1 MSSSTAIFPGD
12 LSSNYNLLLRRST
25 PATSPTKMI
34 SSGGIFLRRQSRPS
48 SYCPVRFS
56 SHKLARIHDRF
67 CEMATTTTKTAGARV
82 SEERIVETFHN
93 DDDEVLDAAENE
105 VVDKKNRFYIVSALA
120 DTKVDLKVLS
130 QRLGLGK
137 GGLRMTPEEAL
148 SEILQEM
155 GCTNLVLHVQLFVT
169 LMVILAGTFCA
180 VGDTDIVDVAAIS
193 SLYVA
198 LGSPPLLG
206 WKPVGGDPC
215 FEMWQGVGCV
225 FSNITSIRLDGL
237 NLGGE
242 LGSNL
247 NFPSILEMK
256 PYNNVKALFR
266 QGKAHMALHNIDA
279 AVESFKNALV
289 LEPNDARRSAL
300 WVKLVLVTVHLVYIG
315 VLFLIDGDLIEKTK
329 KEPMLCHK
337 MKNEEG
343 PKEDPRLELLRKEW
357 FEDKEC
363 LDI

>member
-247 NFPSILEMK
+247 NFPSILEMSLSGNRLNGSI
-256 PYNNVKALFR
+256 PDALSLLT
-266 QGKAHMALHNIDA
+266 QLSGNLITMSKHYSGKERLISELRRRKDKVMAC
-279 AVESFKNALV
+279 
-289 LEPNDARRSAL
+289 
-300 WVKLVLVTVHLVYIG
+300 LVYINQ
-315 VLFLIDGDLIEKTK
+315 VQLYIDDFLFG
-329 KEPMLCHK
+329 
-337 MKNEEG
+337 
-343 PKEDPRLELLRKEW
+343 
-357 FEDKEC
+357 
-363 LDI
+363 

>member
-1 MSSSTAIFPGD
+1 
-12 LSSNYNLLLRRST
+12 
-25 PATSPTKMI
+25 
-34 SSGGIFLRRQSRPS
+34 
-48 SYCPVRFS
+48 
-56 SHKLARIHDRF
+56 
-67 CEMATTTTKTAGARV
+67 
-82 SEERIVETFHN
+82 
-93 DDDEVLDAAENE
+93 
-105 VVDKKNRFYIVSALA
+105 DKKNRFYIVSALA

-148 SEILQEM
+148 SEILQNLIVVKCSLFAFTFEEM

-329 KEPMLCHK
+329 KEPI
-337 MKNEEG
+337 MKRVLKKIHVWNS
-343 PKEDPRLELLRKEW
+343 
-357 FEDKEC
+357 
-363 LDI
+363 

>member
-1 MSSSTAIFPGD
+1 MSSSAAIFAGD
-12 LSSNYNLLLRRST
+12 LSSNYNLLLRRSP

-34 SSGGIFLRRQSRPS
+34 SSCGILLRRQSRPS
-48 SYCPVRFS
+48 SCCPVRFS

-82 SEERIVETFHN
+82 SEEGIVEIFHN
-93 DDDEVLDAAENE
+93 DDDEVLDAAENG
-105 VVDKKNRFYIVSALA
+105 VV
-120 DTKVDLKVLS
+120 
-130 QRLGLGK
+130 LGLGK

-155 GCTNLVLHVQLFVT
+155 GCTNLVLHVRLFVT

-180 VGDTDIVDVAAIS
+180 VGDTDVVDVAAIS

-198 LGSPPLLG
+198 FGSPPLLG

-247 NFPSILEMK
+247 NFPSILKINEAFCFLCNDLSHNHIGGPFYSLCPLLLRACLSQETVKWKHSRCFIITNSIIRK

-266 QGKAHMALHNIDA
+266 QGK
-279 AVESFKNALV
+279 V
-289 LEPNDARRSAL
+289 
-300 WVKLVLVTVHLVYIG
+300 
-315 VLFLIDGDLIEKTK
+315 
-329 KEPMLCHK
+329 
-337 MKNEEG
+337 
-343 PKEDPRLELLRKEW
+343 
-357 FEDKEC
+357 
-363 LDI
+363 DI